1 MNYIKFGGE
10 REWISEKLE
19 LTDTLKNELERRL
32 VLVYSGIHRS
42 SSDVQVNLL
51 VDLSK
56 KSKIMNRTIE
66 LARECSQVLQNGKDL
81 DLIGDMLD
89 ESWDL
94 KKAMNS
100 HAVTSDLEILKQR
113 SKSAGAIGG
122 KVLGAGGG
130 GFCIFWVKDGDR
142 EKFIKEFN
150 LGTYVPV
157 KISEE
162 GSTFVLK

>member
-1 MNYIKFGGE
+1 
-10 REWISEKLE
+10 
-19 LTDTLKNELERRL
+19 
-32 VLVYSGIHRS
+32 
-42 SSDVQVNLL
+42 
-51 VDLSK
+51 
-56 KSKIMNRTIE
+56 
-66 LARECSQVLQNGKDL
+66 
-81 DLIGDMLD
+81 MLD